1 MQTVEFV
8 VIVNVD
14 VHVVVNAV
22 KKDAVLK
29 VRYMYKQKLLYGA
42 GILSKK
48 DIELAISLG
57 CKGVVVSGK

>member
-1 MQTVEFV
+1 M
-8 VIVNVD
+8 
-14 VHVVVNAV
+14 NAV

-29 VRYMYKQKLLYGA
+29 VRYMYKRKLLYGA

-57 CKGVVVSGK
+57 CKGVIVSGR